1 MEIMTKFLHP
11 HSLSQRL
18 LVSVGLSITT
28 VGLATLGLN
37 YRLMQSDLETQVHNR
52 AQSITQSLEFSTEGL
67 LELENKSILRR
78 VVQNFATMPGVL
90 EIAIVNPSGMAIAR
104 SPQNTTNG
112 PYTSI
117 YPQLAIAIDRAA
129 TTGIEVR
136 QDIVVDNQPAIAQI
150 LPFSSTLFG
159 ASQRRGVAIAL
170 LDLNQM
176 KQAADRTFITS
187 TLSLLVGI
195 ITILLIMAILLQKN
209 VLQPLRDLNEAV
221 SQSKKTGIFPMP
233 KTIPANEIQFLAS
246 TFEEVFRQLEIHE
259 QLTAEI
265 AQRKQ
270 IEVTLRDS
278 EARERDKSQ
287 QLEQAI
293 EHLKLTQA
301 QLIQTEKISS
311 LGQLVAGLAHE
322 INNPVGFIHGN
333 LIHVQYYADSLL
345 NLVHLYQKHYPN
357 PIVEIEKQAENIDLD
372 FLKDDLPKILNS
384 MRIGTDRIRQIV
396 LSLRNFSRMDES
408 EFKEVDIHQGIDST
422 LLILQHRLKA
432 RHEHPEIKVIR
443 DYGDLPLVECY
454 AGQLNQ
460 VFMNILANAID
471 ALEEIN
477 TQQIACAIEKH
488 PCCITISTSVVDSQW
503 VKIAIADNGNGIPES
518 IQTQIFNP
526 FFTTKPVGKGT
537 GMGMAISY
545 QIITEKHGGTL
556 RCFSTPEKGT
566 EFEICIPVQQQQQ
579 ELTVGKI
586 LV

>member
-1 MEIMTKFLHP
+1 MTKFLHP

-37 YRLMQSDLETQVHNR
+37 YRLMQSGLETQVHNR

-90 EIAIVNPSGMAIAR
+90 EIAIVDPSGMAIAR
-104 SPQNTTNG
+104 SPENTTNG

-117 YPQLAIAIDRAA
+117 YPQLAPAIDRAA
-129 TTGIEVR
+129 TAGIEVS
-136 QDIVVDNQPAIAQI
+136 QDIVVDNQPASAQI

-176 KQAADRTFITS
+176 KQAAGITFITS

-195 ITILLIMAILLQKN
+195 ITILLIMGILLQKN

-246 TFEEVFRQLEIHE
+246 TFEEVFRQLEIHDR
-259 QLTAEI
+259 LTAEI

-278 EARERDKSQ
+278 EAREREKSQ

-293 EHLKLTQA
+293 ENLKRTQS

-311 LGQLVAGLAHE
+311 LGQLVAGVAHE
-322 INNPVGFIHGN
+322 INNPVCFIHGN

-357 PIVEIEKQAENIDLD
+357 PISEIEKEAENIDLI
-372 FLKDDLPKILNS
+372 FLQDDLPKIMNS

-408 EFKEVDIHQGIDST
+408 EFKKVDIHEGIDST

-432 RHEHPEIKVIR
+432 GLEYPEIKVIR

-477 TQQIACAIEKH
+477 TERVACSIERH

-566 EFEICIPVQQQQQ
+566 EFEICIPV
-579 ELTVGKI
+579 KH
-586 LV
+586 

>member
-67 LELENKSILRR
+67 VELENKSILRR

-90 EIAIVNPSGMAIAR
+90 EIAIVAPSGMAIAR
-104 SPQNTTNG
+104 SPQNTTNQ

-117 YPQLAIAIDRAA
+117 YPQLAKVIDRAA
-129 TTGIEVR
+129 TAGIEVR
-136 QDIVVDNQPAIAQI
+136 QDIVVDNKPAIAQI

-195 ITILLIMAILLQKN
+195 ITILLIMGKLLQKN

-221 SQSKKTGIFPMP
+221 YQSKKTGIFPMP
-233 KTIPANEIQFLAS
+233 KTITANEIQFLAS
-246 TFEEVFRQLEIHE
+246 TFEEVFRQLEIHD

-265 AQRKQ
+265 AQRKE

-278 EARERDKSQ
+278 EARERDKYQ

-293 EHLKLTQA
+293 ETLKRTQY
-301 QLIQTEKISS
+301 QLIQREKISS
-311 LGQLVAGLAHE
+311 LAQLVAGVTYE
-322 INNPVGFIHGN
+322 INSPVGFIHGN
-333 LIHVQYYADSLL
+333 LIHVQDYADSLL
-345 NLVHLYQKHYPN
+345 KLVHLYQKHYPN
-357 PIVEIEKQAENIDLD
+357 PIGEIEKEVENIELD
-372 FLKDDLPKILNS
+372 FLQDDLPRILS
-384 MRIGTDRIRQIV
+384 YMRIGTDRIRQIV

-408 EFKEVDIHQGIDST
+408 EFKEVDIHEGIDST

-432 RHEHPEIKVIR
+432 RPEHPEIKVIR
-443 DYGDLPLVECY
+443 DYGDLPLVECD

-471 ALEEIN
+471 ALEERN
-477 TQQIACAIEKH
+477 TQRVACWIDKH
-488 PCCITISTSVVDSQW
+488 PCCIITISTSVVDSQW

-566 EFEICIPVQQQQQ
+566 EFEICIPVQQQ
-579 ELTVGKI
+579 ELTI
-586 LV
+586 

>member
-1 MEIMTKFLHP
+1 MTKFLHP

-67 LELENKSILRR
+67 VELENKSILRR

-90 EIAIVNPSGMAIAR
+90 EIAIVDPSGMAIAR

-129 TTGIEVR
+129 TAGIEVK
-136 QDIVVDNQPAIAQI
+136 QAMVVDNQPAIAQI

-176 KQAADRTFITS
+176 KQAADRSFITS

-195 ITILLIMAILLQKN
+195 ITILLIIGILLQKN

-221 SQSKKTGIFPMP
+221 SQSKKAGIFRMP
-233 KTIPANEIQFLAS
+233 KTIPANEIEFLAS

-293 EHLKLTQA
+293 ENLIRTQA
-301 QLIQTEKISS
+301 QLIQREKISS
-311 LGQLVAGLAHE
+311 LAQLVAGVTHE
-322 INNPVGFIHGN
+322 INSPVGFIHGN
-333 LIHVQYYADSLL
+333 LIHIQCYADSLL
-345 NLVHLYQKHYPN
+345 KLLHLYQKHYPN
-357 PIVEIEKQAENIDLD
+357 PIGEIEKEVENIELD
-372 FLKDDLPKILNS
+372 FLQDDLPRILS
-384 MRIGTDRIRQIV
+384 YMRIGTDRIRQIV
-396 LSLRNFSRMDES
+396 VSLRNYSRIDES
-408 EFKEVDIHQGIDST
+408 EFKEVNIHKAIDST
-422 LLILQHRLKA
+422 LLILQHRLQA
-432 RHEHPEIKVIR
+432 RLEHPEIKVIR

-460 VFMNILANAID
+460 VFINILANAID
-471 ALEEIN
+471 ALEERN
-477 TQQIACAIEKH
+477 TQQVACAIEKH

-503 VKIAIADNGNGIPES
+503 VKIAIVDNGKGIPES
-518 IQTQIFNP
+518 IQTQTFNP
-526 FFTTKPVGKGT
+526 FFTTKPVGKGSR
-537 GMGMAISY
+537 MGLAMSY
-545 QIITEKHGGTL
+545 VIITEQHCGTL
-556 RCFSTPEKGT
+556 RFFSTPEKGT
-566 EFEICIPVQQQQQ
+566 EFEICIPV
-579 ELTVGKI
+579 KH
-586 LV
+586 

>member
-1 MEIMTKFLHP
+1 MSKWLPPQMLSKR
-11 HSLSQRL
+11 LSQRL

-37 YRLMQSDLETQVHNR
+37 YRLMQSDLETQVYNR

-78 VVQNFATMPGVL
+78 VVQNFATMPGVV
-90 EIAIVNPSGMAIAR
+90 EIAIVDPSVIAIAR
-104 SPQNTTNG
+104 SPQNATNQ

-117 YPQLAIAIDRAA
+117 YPQLAKPIDEAA
-129 TTGIEVR
+129 TAGVEVSHN
-136 QDIVVDNQPAIAQI
+136 IVLNGKPAIAQI
-150 LPFSSTLFG
+150 LPFRSTLFG
-159 ASQRRGVAIAL
+159 TSQRRGVAIAL
-170 LDLNQM
+170 IDLSQM
-176 KQAADRTFITS
+176 QQAADKTFITS
-187 TLSLLVGI
+187 TLLLLVGI
-195 ITILLIMAILLQKN
+195 ITILLLMGILLQQN
-209 VLQPLRDLNEAV
+209 VLQPLQDLNEAV
-221 SQSKKTGIFPMP
+221 YQSKKTGIFPMP
-233 KTIPANEIQFLAS
+233 KTIPANEIQYLAT
-246 TFEEVFRQLEIHE
+246 TFDEVFRQLEVHE

-270 IEVTLRDS
+270 IEATLRDS

-287 QLEQAI
+287 QLELTI
-293 EHLKLTQA
+293 ENLKQTQA

-311 LGQLVAGLAHE
+311 LGQLVAGVAHE

-345 NLVHLYQKHYPN
+345 NLVDLYQKYYPN
-357 PIVEIEKQAENIDLD
+357 PIAEIETEAEKIDLD
-372 FLKDDLPKILNS
+372 FLQDDLPKILSS

-408 EFKEVDIHQGIDST
+408 EFKEVNIHEGIDST

-432 RHEHPEIKVIR
+432 GPEHPEIEVIR

-454 AGQLNQ
+454 PGQLNQ

-471 ALEEIN
+471 ALEELN
-477 TQQIACAIEKH
+477 TKRVACSIEKH
-488 PCCITISTSVVDSQW
+488 PCCITIRTSVVDSLL
-503 VKIAIADNGNGIPES
+503 VKIAIEDNGNGIPES

-556 RCFSTPEKGT
+556 SFFSTAEKGT
-566 EFEICIPVQQQQQ
+566 KFEICIPVQH
-579 ELTVGKI
+579 
-586 LV
+586 

>member
-1 MEIMTKFLHP
+1 MTKFLHP

-37 YRLMQSDLETQVHNR
+37 YRLMQSDLQTQVHNR

-67 LELENKSILRR
+67 VELENKSILRR

-90 EIAIVNPSGMAIAR
+90 EIAIVDPSGMAIAR

-129 TTGIEVR
+129 TAGIEVR
-136 QDIVVDNQPAIAQI
+136 QDIVIDNQPAIAQI

-195 ITILLIMAILLQKN
+195 ITILLIMGILLQKD
-209 VLQPLRDLNEAV
+209 VLQPLRDLKEAV

-246 TFEEVFRQLEIHE
+246 TFEEVFRQLEIHD

-278 EARERDKSQ
+278 EAREREKSQ
-287 QLEQAI
+287 QLEQ
-293 EHLKLTQA
+293 ENENLKRTQHK
-301 QLIQTEKISS
+301 LIQTEKNSS
-311 LGQLVAGLAHE
+311 LGQLLAGVGHE
-322 INNPVGFIHGN
+322 INNPICFLQGN
-333 LIHVQYYADSLL
+333 LIHVQDYAENLL

-357 PIVEIEKQAENIDLD
+357 AISEIEKEAENIELD
-372 FLKDDLPKILNS
+372 FLQDDLPKIVSSL
-384 MRIGTDRIRQIV
+384 RIATDRIRQIV
-396 LSLRNFSRMDES
+396 LSLRNFSWINES
-408 EFKEVDIHQGIDST
+408 GFKEVNIHEGIDST
-422 LLILQHRLKA
+422 LLILQHRLQA
-432 RHEHPEIKVIR
+432 RLEHPEIKVIR
-443 DYGDLPLVECY
+443 HYGDLPLVECY
-454 AGQLNQ
+454 AGQLKQ
-460 VFMNILANAID
+460 VFINILANAID
-471 ALEEIN
+471 AVEEIN
-477 TQQIACAIEKH
+477 TQQVACSIEKH

-503 VKIAIADNGNGIPES
+503 VKIAIVDNGKGIPES

-526 FFTTKPVGKGT
+526 FFTTKPVGRGT
-537 GMGMAISY
+537 RMGLAISY
-545 QIITEKHGGTL
+545 QIITEKHCGTL
-556 RCFSTPEKGT
+556 RCFSTPGKGT
-566 EFEICIPVQQQQQ
+566 EFEICIPVQH
-579 ELTVGKI
+579 
-586 LV
+586 

>member
-1 MEIMTKFLHP
+1 MSKWLPPQMLSKR
-11 HSLSQRL
+11 LSQRL
-18 LVSVGLSITT
+18 LVSVGFSITT

-78 VVQNFATMPGVL
+78 VVQNFATMPGVV
-90 EIAIVNPSGMAIAR
+90 EIAIVDPSGMAIAR
-104 SPQNTTNG
+104 SPQNATNQ

-117 YPQLAIAIDRAA
+117 YPQLAEPIDEAA
-129 TTGIEVR
+129 TAGVEVSHN
-136 QDIVVDNQPAIAQI
+136 IVLNGKPAIAQI
-150 LPFSSTLFG
+150 LPFRSTLFG
-159 ASQRRGVAIAL
+159 TSQRRGVAIAL
-170 LDLNQM
+170 IDLSQM
-176 KQAADRTFITS
+176 QQAADKTFITS
-187 TLSLLVGI
+187 TLLLLVGI
-195 ITILLIMAILLQKN
+195 ITILLMMGILLRKN
-209 VLQPLRDLNEAV
+209 VLQPLQDLNEAV

-233 KTIPANEIQFLAS
+233 KTIPANEIQYLAT
-246 TFEEVFRQLEIHE
+246 TFDEVFRQLEVHE

-270 IEVTLRDS
+270 IEATLRDS

-287 QLEQAI
+287 QLELTI
-293 EHLKLTQA
+293 ENLKQTQA

-311 LGQLVAGLAHE
+311 LGQLVAGVAHE

-345 NLVHLYQKHYPN
+345 NLVYLYQKYYPN
-357 PIVEIEKQAENIDLD
+357 QIAEIETEAEKIDLD
-372 FLKDDLPKILNS
+372 FLQDDLPKILSS

-408 EFKEVDIHQGIDST
+408 EFKEVNIHEGIDST

-432 RHEHPEIKVIR
+432 GPEHPEIEVIR

-454 AGQLNQ
+454 PGQLNQ

-471 ALEEIN
+471 ALEELN
-477 TQQIACAIEKH
+477 TKRVACSIEKH
-488 PCCITISTSVVDSQW
+488 PCCITIRTSVVDSLL
-503 VKIAIADNGNGIPES
+503 VKIAIEDNGNGIPES

-545 QIITEKHGGTL
+545 NIISEKHGGTL
-556 RCFSTPEKGT
+556 SFFSTPEKGT
-566 EFEICIPVQQQQQ
+566 KFEICIPVQH
-579 ELTVGKI
+579 
-586 LV
+586 

>member
-1 MEIMTKFLHP
+1 MTKWLRP

-18 LVSVGLSITT
+18 LVSVGLSIAT
-28 VGLATLGLN
+28 VGLATFGLN

-78 VVQNFATMPGVL
+78 VVQNFATMPGVV
-90 EIAIVNPSGMAIAR
+90 EIAIVDPSGIAIAR
-104 SPQNTTNG
+104 SPQNATNQ

-117 YPQLAIAIDRAA
+117 YPQLAQPLYQAA
-129 TTGIEVR
+129 TTGIEVSHNM
-136 QDIVVDNQPAIAQI
+136 VVDSKPAIAQI

-159 ASQRRGVAIAL
+159 TSQRRGVAIAL

-176 KQAADRTFITS
+176 QQATDRTFITS

-195 ITILLIMAILLQKN
+195 ITILLIMGILLQKN

-270 IEVTLRDS
+270 IEATLRES

-293 EHLKLTQA
+293 DHLKLTQTK
-301 QLIQTEKISS
+301 LIQTEKISS
-311 LGQLVAGLAHE
+311 LGQLVAGVAHE
-322 INNPVGFIHGN
+322 INNPVGFIHSN

-357 PIVEIEKQAENIDLD
+357 PIGELEKEAENIELN
-372 FLKDDLPKILNS
+372 FLQDDLPKILSS

-408 EFKEVDIHQGIDST
+408 EFKEVNIHEGIDST

-432 RHEHPEIKVIR
+432 GPEYPEIEVIR

-454 AGQLNQ
+454 PGQLNQ
-460 VFMNILANAID
+460 VFMNVLVNAID
-471 ALEEIN
+471 ALEELN
-477 TQQIACAIEKH
+477 TQQLACSIEDN
-488 PCCITISTSVVDSQW
+488 PCCITIRTSVVDSQW

-566 EFEICIPVQQQQQ
+566 EFEICIPVQQQ
-579 ELTVGKI
+579 ELTISKSTTI
-586 LV
+586 

>member
-1 MEIMTKFLHP
+1 MTKWLRP

-18 LVSVGLSITT
+18 LVSVGLSIST
-28 VGLATLGLN
+28 VGLAILGLN
-37 YRLMQSDLETQVHNR
+37 YRLMQSDLATQVYNR

-67 LELENKSILRR
+67 LELEHKSILQR
-78 VVQNFATMPGVL
+78 VVQNFATMPGVV
-90 EIAIVNPSGMAIAR
+90 EIAIVDPSGIAIAR
-104 SPQNTTNG
+104 SPQNATNQ
-112 PYTSI
+112 PYTFI
-117 YPQLAIAIDRAA
+117 YPQLTQAIDRAA
-129 TTGIEVR
+129 TTGVEVT
-136 QDIVVDNQPAIAQI
+136 QDIVVDNKPAIAQI

-176 KQAADRTFITS
+176 QQAADRTFIAS

-195 ITILLIMAILLQKN
+195 LTILLIMALLLQKN
-209 VLQPLRDLNEAV
+209 VLQPLQDLNEAV

-233 KTIPANEIQFLAS
+233 KTIPANEIQFLAN
-246 TFEEVFRQLEIHE
+246 TFDEVFRQLEVHE

-265 AQRKQ
+265 TQRKQ
-270 IEVTLRDS
+270 IEATLRES

-293 EHLKLTQA
+293 ENLKLTQA

-311 LGQLVAGLAHE
+311 LGQLVAGIAHE
-322 INNPVGFIHGN
+322 INNPVNFIHGN

-345 NLVHLYQKHYPN
+345 NLVQLYQNHYPN
-357 PIVEIEKQAENIDLD
+357 PIAEIEAETENIELE
-372 FLKDDLPKILNS
+372 FLQADLPKILSS

-408 EFKEVDIHQGIDST
+408 DFKEVNIHEGIDST

-432 RHEHPEIKVIR
+432 GQEHPGIEVIR
-443 DYGDLPLVECY
+443 DYGNLPLVECY

-460 VFMNILANAID
+460 VFMNVLTNAID

-477 TQQIACAIEKH
+477 TQQVACSIEKK
-488 PCCITISTSVVDSQW
+488 PCCITIRTSVVDSQW

-556 RCFSTPEKGT
+556 RCFSTPKIGT
-566 EFEICIPVQQQQQ
+566 EFVICIPVQQQG
-579 ELTVGKI
+579 LTMGKVS
-586 LV
+586 L

>member
-1 MEIMTKFLHP
+1 MSKWLPPQMLSKR
-11 HSLSQRL
+11 LSQRL

-37 YRLMQSDLETQVHNR
+37 YRLMQSDLETQVYNR

-78 VVQNFATMPGVL
+78 VVQNFATMPGVV
-90 EIAIVNPSGMAIAR
+90 EIAIVDPSVIAIAR
-104 SPQNTTNG
+104 SPQNATNQ

-117 YPQLAIAIDRAA
+117 YPQLAKPIDEAA
-129 TTGIEVR
+129 TAGVEVSHN
-136 QDIVVDNQPAIAQI
+136 IVLNGKPAIAQI
-150 LPFSSTLFG
+150 LPFRSTLFG
-159 ASQRRGVAIAL
+159 TSQRRGVAIAL
-170 LDLNQM
+170 IDLSQM
-176 KQAADRTFITS
+176 QQAADKTFITS
-187 TLSLLVGI
+187 TWLLLVGI
-195 ITILLIMAILLQKN
+195 ITILLMMGILLQQN
-209 VLQPLRDLNEAV
+209 VLQPLQDLNEAV
-221 SQSKKTGIFPMP
+221 YQSKKTGIFPMP
-233 KTIPANEIQFLAS
+233 KTIPANEIQYLAT
-246 TFEEVFRQLEIHE
+246 TFDEVFRQLEVHE

-270 IEVTLRDS
+270 IEATLRDS

-287 QLEQAI
+287 QLELTI
-293 EHLKLTQA
+293 ENLKQTQA
-301 QLIQTEKISS
+301 QLIQSEKISS
-311 LGQLVAGLAHE
+311 LGQLVAGVAHE

-345 NLVHLYQKHYPN
+345 NLVDLYQKYYPN
-357 PIVEIEKQAENIDLD
+357 PIAEIETEAEKIDLD
-372 FLKDDLPKILNS
+372 FLQDDLPKILSS

-408 EFKEVDIHQGIDST
+408 EFKEVNIHEGIDST

-432 RHEHPEIKVIR
+432 GPEHPEIEVIR

-454 AGQLNQ
+454 PGQLNQ

-471 ALEEIN
+471 ALEELN
-477 TQQIACAIEKH
+477 TKRVACSIEKH
-488 PCCITISTSVVDSQW
+488 PCCITIRTSVVDSLL
-503 VKIAIADNGNGIPES
+503 VKIAIEDNGNGIPES

-556 RCFSTPEKGT
+556 SFFSTPEKGT
-566 EFEICIPVQQQQQ
+566 KFEICIPVQH
-579 ELTVGKI
+579 
-586 LV
+586 

>member
-1 MEIMTKFLHP
+1 MEIMRKFLHP

-37 YRLMQSDLETQVHNR
+37 YRLMQSDLQTQVHNR

-67 LELENKSILRR
+67 LESKNKSILRR

-90 EIAIVNPSGMAIAR
+90 EIAIVDPSGMAIAR

-129 TTGIEVR
+129 TAGIEVS

-195 ITILLIMAILLQKN
+195 ITILLIMGILLQKN

-233 KTIPANEIQFLAS
+233 KTIPANEIHFLAI
-246 TFEEVFRQLEIHE
+246 TFEEVFRQLEIHD

-270 IEVTLRDS
+270 IEVTLRES

-287 QLEQAI
+287 QLEQAL
-293 EHLKLTQA
+293 ENLKRTQTK
-301 QLIQTEKISS
+301 LIQTEKISS
-311 LGQLVAGLAHE
+311 LGQLVAGVAHE
-322 INNPVGFIHGN
+322 INNPVCFIHGN
-333 LIHVQYYADSLL
+333 LIHVQYYAESLL

-357 PIVEIEKQAENIDLD
+357 AISEIEKEAENIDLD
-372 FLKDDLPKILNS
+372 FLQDDLPKILNS

-422 LLILQHRLKA
+422 LLILQHRLQA
-432 RHEHPEIKVIR
+432 RPEHPEIKVIR

-477 TQQIACAIEKH
+477 TQQVACSIENK

-566 EFEICIPVQQQQQ
+566 EFEICIPVKQQ
-579 ELTVGKI
+579 ELTVGK
-586 LV
+586 VSV

>member
-1 MEIMTKFLHP
+1 MTKFLHP

-18 LVSVGLSITT
+18 LVSVGLSIST

-90 EIAIVNPSGMAIAR
+90 EIAIVDPSGMAIAR

-129 TTGIEVR
+129 TAGIEVG

-187 TLSLLVGI
+187 TVSLLVGI
-195 ITILLIMAILLQKN
+195 ITILLIMGILLQKN

-221 SQSKKTGIFPMP
+221 SQSKKTGIFPIP

-246 TFEEVFRQLEIHE
+246 TFEEVFRQLEIHDR
-259 QLTAEI
+259 LTAEI

-293 EHLKLTQA
+293 ENLKRTQT

-311 LGQLVAGLAHE
+311 LGQLVAGVAHE

-357 PIVEIEKQAENIDLD
+357 PIGEIEKQAENIDLD
-372 FLKDDLPKILNS
+372 FLQYDLPKILSS

-396 LSLRNFSRMDES
+396 LSLRKFSRMDES
-408 EFKEVDIHQGIDST
+408 EFKEVDIHEGIDST
-422 LLILQHRLKA
+422 LLILQHRLQA
-432 RHEHPEIKVIR
+432 RLEHPEIKVII

-477 TQQIACAIEKH
+477 TQRVAGSIEKH
-488 PCCITISTSVVDSQW
+488 PCCITICTSVVDSQW

-566 EFEICIPVQQQQQ
+566 EFEICIPVQH
-579 ELTVGKI
+579 
-586 LV
+586 

>member
-1 MEIMTKFLHP
+1 MTKFLHP

-37 YRLMQSDLETQVHNR
+37 YKLMQYDLETQVHNR

-67 LELENKSILRR
+67 VELENKSILRR

-90 EIAIVNPSGMAIAR
+90 EIAIVDPSGMAIAR

-129 TTGIEVR
+129 TAGIEVS

-187 TLSLLVGI
+187 TSSLLVGI
-195 ITILLIMAILLQKN
+195 ITILLIMGILLQKN

-293 EHLKLTQA
+293 ENLKRTQT

-311 LGQLVAGLAHE
+311 LGQLVAGVAHE

-333 LIHVQYYADSLL
+333 LIHVQYYADCLL

-357 PIVEIEKQAENIDLD
+357 AISEIEKEAENIDLI
-372 FLKDDLPKILNS
+372 FLQDDLPKILSS

-432 RHEHPEIKVIR
+432 RPEHPEIKVIR

-477 TQQIACAIEKH
+477 TQRVACSIEQH
-488 PCCITISTSVVDSQW
+488 LCCITICTSVVDSQW

-566 EFEICIPVQQQQQ
+566 EFEICIPVQQQ
-579 ELTVGKI
+579 ELTMGKI

>member
-18 LVSVGLSITT
+18 LVSVGLSITA

-37 YRLMQSDLETQVHNR
+37 YRLMQSDLATQVHNR

-67 LELENKSILRR
+67 LELENKSILPR

-90 EIAIVNPSGMAIAR
+90 EIAIVDPSGMAIAR
-104 SPQNTTNG
+104 SPQNTTNE

-129 TTGIEVR
+129 TAGIEVR

-195 ITILLIMAILLQKN
+195 ITILLIMGILLEKN
-209 VLQPLRDLNEAV
+209 VLQPLRDLNQAV

-233 KTIPANEIQFLAS
+233 QTIPANEIQFLAS
-246 TFEEVFRQLEIHE
+246 TFEEVFRQLEIHD

-278 EARERDKSQ
+278 EARERDKFQ
-287 QLEQAI
+287 QFEQAI
-293 EHLKLTQA
+293 ETLKRTQNK
-301 QLIQTEKISS
+301 LIQTEKKTS
-311 LGQLVAGLAHE
+311 LTQLFSGVAHE
-322 INNPVGFIHGN
+322 INNPICFIYSN
-333 LIHVQYYADSLL
+333 LINVQDYAENLL

-357 PIVEIEKQAENIDLD
+357 AISEIEKEAENMDLD
-372 FLKDDLPKILNS
+372 FVQYDLPKILSS
-384 MRIGTDRIRQIV
+384 MRNCSDRIRQIV
-396 LSLRNFSRMDES
+396 LSLRNSSRIDES
-408 EFKEVDIHQGIDST
+408 EIKEVNIHQAIDST
-422 LLILQHRLKA
+422 LLMLQHRLQA
-432 RHEHPEIKVIR
+432 RLEHPEIKVIR
-443 DYGDLPLVECY
+443 HYGDLPLVECY
-454 AGQLNQ
+454 AGLLNQ
-460 VFMNILANAID
+460 VFINILANAID
-471 ALEEIN
+471 AVEEIN
-477 TQQIACAIEKH
+477 TQRVACSIERQ

-503 VKIAIADNGNGIPES
+503 VKIAIADNGKGIPES

-526 FFTTKPVGKGT
+526 FFTTKPVGKGAR
-537 GMGMAISY
+537 MGLAMSY
-545 QIITEKHGGTL
+545 VIITEQHGGTL
-556 RCFSTPEKGT
+556 RCFSTPGKGT
-566 EFEICIPVQQQQQ
+566 EFEICIPVQY
-579 ELTVGKI
+579 
-586 LV
+586 

>member
-1 MEIMTKFLHP
+1 MTKFLHP

-37 YRLMQSDLETQVHNR
+37 YRLMQSDLQTQVHNR

-67 LELENKSILRR
+67 VELENKSILRR

-90 EIAIVNPSGMAIAR
+90 EIAIVDPSGMAIAR

-129 TTGIEVR
+129 TAGIEVR
-136 QDIVVDNQPAIAQI
+136 QDIVIDNQPAIAQI

-195 ITILLIMAILLQKN
+195 ITILLIMGILLQKD
-209 VLQPLRDLNEAV
+209 VLQPLRDLKEAV

-246 TFEEVFRQLEIHE
+246 TFEEVFRQLEIHD

-278 EARERDKSQ
+278 EAREREKSQ
-287 QLEQAI
+287 QLEQ
-293 EHLKLTQA
+293 ENENLKRTQHK
-301 QLIQTEKISS
+301 LIQTEKNSS
-311 LGQLVAGLAHE
+311 LGQLLAGVGHE
-322 INNPVGFIHGN
+322 INNPICFLQGN
-333 LIHVQYYADSLL
+333 LIHVQDYAENLL

-357 PIVEIEKQAENIDLD
+357 AISEIEKEAENIELD
-372 FLKDDLPKILNS
+372 FLQDDLPKIVSSL
-384 MRIGTDRIRQIV
+384 RIATDRIRQIV
-396 LSLRNFSRMDES
+396 LSLRNFSWINES
-408 EFKEVDIHQGIDST
+408 GFKEVNIHEGIDST
-422 LLILQHRLKA
+422 LLILQHRLQA
-432 RHEHPEIKVIR
+432 RLEHPEIKVIR

-460 VFMNILANAID
+460 VFINILANAID
-471 ALEEIN
+471 AVEEIN
-477 TQQIACAIEKH
+477 TQQVACSIEKH

-503 VKIAIADNGNGIPES
+503 VKIAIVDNGKGIPES

-526 FFTTKPVGKGT
+526 FFTTKPVGRGT
-537 GMGMAISY
+537 RMGLAISY
-545 QIITEKHGGTL
+545 QIITEKHCGTL
-556 RCFSTPEKGT
+556 RCFSTPGKGT
-566 EFEICIPVQQQQQ
+566 EFEICIPVQH
-579 ELTVGKI
+579 
-586 LV
+586 

>member
-1 MEIMTKFLHP
+1 MTKFLHP

-90 EIAIVNPSGMAIAR
+90 EIAIVDPSGMAIAR
-104 SPQNTTNG
+104 SPENTTNG

-117 YPQLAIAIDRAA
+117 YPQLAPAIDRAA
-129 TTGIEVR
+129 TAGIEVS
-136 QDIVVDNQPAIAQI
+136 QDIVVDNQPASAQI

-176 KQAADRTFITS
+176 KQAAGITFITS

-195 ITILLIMAILLQKN
+195 ITILLIMGILLQKN

-246 TFEEVFRQLEIHE
+246 TFEEVFRQLEIHDR
-259 QLTAEI
+259 LTAEI

-278 EARERDKSQ
+278 EAREREKSQ

-293 EHLKLTQA
+293 DNLKRTQS

-311 LGQLVAGLAHE
+311 LGQLVAGVAHE
-322 INNPVGFIHGN
+322 INNPVCFIHGN

-357 PIVEIEKQAENIDLD
+357 PISEIEEEAENIDLN
-372 FLKDDLPKILNS
+372 FLQDDLPKIISS

-408 EFKEVDIHQGIDST
+408 EFKKVDIHEGIDST

-432 RHEHPEIKVIR
+432 GLEYPEIKVIR

-460 VFMNILANAID
+460 VYMNILANAID
-471 ALEEIN
+471 ELEEIN
-477 TQQIACAIEKH
+477 TERVACSIEMH
-488 PCCITISTSVVDSQW
+488 PCCITICTSVVDSQW

-566 EFEICIPVQQQQQ
+566 EFEICIPVQH
-579 ELTVGKI
+579 
-586 LV
+586 